1 MENKFISIKEACNL
15 FNKSN
20 STIRRVIKES
30 PENQLK
36 KEKLKTGH
44 YKIFISV
51 EYLNQYFNGQL
62 PNNDSNELLMNN
74 SNDEQLVNSLNNT
87 IDILKKELE
96 NKNNTIESLIERQR
110 ESNIIIERLNQ
121 KILIEPQQTKEPR
134 KWWQLRN
141 RNK

>member
-51 EYLNQYFNGQL
+51 EYLNKYFN
-62 PNNDSNELLMNN
+62 
-74 SNDEQLVNSLNNT
+74 SLHYWNQT
-87 IDILKKELE
+87 
-96 NKNNTIESLIERQR
+96 LIQF
-110 ESNIIIERLNQ
+110 
-121 KILIEPQQTKEPR
+121 KAT
-134 KWWQLRN
+134 
-141 RNK
+141 

>member
-121 KILIEPQQTKEPR
+121 KILIEPQQKKESR
-134 KWWQLRN
+134 KWWQLR
-141 RNK
+141 KKK

>member
-62 PNNDSNELLMNN
+62 TNNDSNELLMNN

-121 KILIEPQQTKEPR
+121 KILIEPQQKKESR

>member
-51 EYLNQYFNGQL
+51 EYF
-62 PNNDSNELLMNN
+62 
-74 SNDEQLVNSLNNT
+74 NSLHYWNQT
-87 IDILKKELE
+87 
-96 NKNNTIESLIERQR
+96 LIQF
-110 ESNIIIERLNQ
+110 
-121 KILIEPQQTKEPR
+121 KAT
-134 KWWQLRN
+134 
-141 RNK
+141 

>member
-121 KILIEPQQTKEPR
+121 KILIEPQQKKEPR
-134 KWWQLRN
+134 KWWQL
-141 RNK
+141 KKKK

>member
-121 KILIEPQQTKEPR
+121 KILIEPQQKKESR